1 MAIEEHK
8 FLKFERNEGIFL
20 NMSEYTWICL
30 NLPEWLFLNFPI
42 AILCLKEPKT
52 VFLIRTKFDFFIVT
66 GSISFPE
73 S

>member
-1 MAIEEHK
+1 
-8 FLKFERNEGIFL
+8 
-20 NMSEYTWICL
+20 MSEYTWICL